1 MGTRLKWAVG
11 GLFVVATIVF
21 VLPAVQVCRDWAFI
35 DRHSGSRKGYR
46 EWPLG
51 WRTGQ
56 WYQESAIE
64 RFMRSHYPAEFQQD
78 WVSYAGTGR
87 NAFGRGILHGH
98 GRPGRILQPQPEW
111 IRDFCRGRS
120 DSELRHL
127 YDVLASAEPVA
138 IQKLVDE
145 INESALAA
153 KESQPVGPTKGGKSI
168 HPEKK
173 QPLPASDPTHEPR
186 PHK

>member
-1 MGTRLKWAVG
+1 MRARRKWAVG
-11 GLFVVATIVF
+11 GLFVVATIAL

-35 DRHSGSRKGYR
+35 DRHTGSRKGYR

-56 WYQESAIE
+56 WYNESAIE
-64 RFMRSHYPAEFQQD
+64 QFMRFHYPAEFQQD

-87 NAFGRGILHGH
+87 NIFGRGILSGH
-98 GRPGRILQPQPEW
+98 GRPGRILQPEPEW
-111 IRDFCRGRS
+111 IRDFCTGRS

-153 KESQPVGPTKGGKSI
+153 KESQPVGPTKESLSI
-168 HPEKK
+168 P
-173 QPLPASDPTHEPR
+173 PDGNPTLPALNSPSEPR
-186 PHK
+186 VRK